1 MAGRTNNKKAGLEI
15 QEGKDDAFVCYGYHR
30 SRAWTWLS
38 YTLCVCTVGLAA
50 LVFYWKPD
58 WWIKFT
64 CRVCDLRDA
73 DSIIIKDIYQR
84 YHVCPLRTMEVN
96 SKSVCGPKSLKKLLH
111 RDVVIGGML
120 KYVKFQKVRYMWDPK
135 EETFFKLRVL
145 DGANS
150 CSEFYDKLQNG
161 LSEKEANKRRF
172 LYGDNKIIIRVRPII
187 VLLIQEVLNPF
198 YIFQL
203 FSVALWLSD
212 NYYYYSGCIIL
223 MSAVSITVAL
233 YTTRKQSITLRDM
246 VESNT
251 TVEVLRKSGAC
262 IKVPEDQLVPG
273 DVMVLPPEGCVMT
286 CDAVLL
292 TGNCIVNESMLTG
305 ESVPVTKTPLP
316 CAMGSDGE
324 EDSGYNADK
333 HKRHTLYCGTHIIQT
348 RYYGGEMVKAVV
360 VRTGFSTAKGNLVRS
375 ILYPKPMDFSML
387 KDAILFLCALATFA
401 VIGIIYAIVV
411 FVNFGNDG
419 SYIVRR
425 ALDVITIAV
434 PPALPASLT
443 IGMLFAQLR
452 LKSKGIFCIS
462 PQRINTCG
470 SLNVVCFDKT
480 GTLTEDG
487 LDLMGVQLAG
497 SGIFGELKTSVADD
511 TTGHHLAAM
520 ATCHSLTIING
531 ELSGDPIDLKMFQ
544 ATGWDLEEPTSKET
558 TNFDILVPTIVRS
571 PLKTDEREIGVL
583 RQFPFSSDLQ
593 RMSVITRTL
602 SEETMRLYV
611 KGSPEMIASLSK
623 LATIPANFQDQLNSY
638 TQDGFRVLAL
648 ATKELDPNLTWHK
661 ARQINRSQVEN
672 DLIFLGLLIMQN
684 KLKPETKPVIQE
696 LQAAGIRTVMVTGD
710 NILTAINV
718 ARKCD
723 MIPAGEDIVR
733 VEVEEDNEGNKLRLT
748 RLTGC
753 KEKKTIGQDHLD
765 DGDCDEI
772 HLQIESTVGRR
783 THYAI
788 DGKSFK
794 AVRGLNTDA
803 LATLAVQGTVFARMT
818 PDQKAQLV
826 ESLQDL
832 EYRVGMCGDG
842 ANDCGALK
850 AAHAGVALT
859 ETEASVASPF
869 TSKIQNISCIPTV
882 VKDGRAAL
890 VTSFG
895 MFKFLALYSMI
906 QFITVIICYSFHSF
920 LSDFMFMYADIFV
933 CTTVVLF
940 MGRNDAYHVIAPKKP
955 PSKLAIFPVIFSV
968 ITQVAIQ
975 AACQVAVFFILQEQP
990 WFVPLV
996 PEQNSKNLV
1005 AWETTSVFL
1014 VSMFQYSTVA
1024 IIYTPRKPYRRAI
1037 YTNYLYLVDLI
1048 IIHACSLV
1056 ILFYPPTAIEDLF
1069 KLKHIPSFRFKGII
1083 FGVVLLNFILSALV
1097 ELVLVSSRTLMGF
1110 LSCKRFRKVSL
1121 PTYEEFKIKPIRLS
1135 DDS

>member
-1 MAGRTNNKKAGLEI
+1 MKKRSSDKQPGLEI

-30 SRAWTWLS
+30 SKAWTWLS

-64 CRVCDLRDA
+64 CWVCDLREA
-73 DSIIIKDIYQR
+73 DKIIIKDIYQR
-84 YHVCPLRTMEVN
+84 YHVCQIRTMEVN
-96 SKSVCGPKSLKKLLH
+96 SKSVCGPSSLKKLLH
-111 RDVVIGGML
+111 RDVVIDGVL
-120 KYVKFQKVRYMWDPK
+120 KYLKFQKVRYMWDPK

-150 CSEFYDKLQNG
+150 CSEFYDMLQNG
-161 LSEKEANKRRF
+161 LTEKEANKRRF
-172 LYGDNKIIIRVRPII
+172 LYGYNKISIRVRPII
-187 VLLIQEVLNPF
+187 ILLIQEVLNPF

-203 FSVALWLSD
+203 FSIGVWISD
-212 NYYYYSGCIIL
+212 EYYYYCGCIFL

-251 TVEVLRKSGAC
+251 TVEVLRKSGDC
-262 IKVPEDQLVPG
+262 IKVPEDLLVPG

-316 CAMGSDGE
+316 CVSGSDGE

-387 KDAILFLCALATFA
+387 KDALLFLCALSTFA
-401 VIGIIYAIVV
+401 VIGFTYGIII
-411 FVNFGNDG
+411 FVQSGYDG
-419 SYIVRR
+419 GYIARR

-497 SGIFGELKTSVADD
+497 SGTFGELKTSVADD
-511 TTGHHLAAM
+511 TTEHHLAAM

-544 ATGWDLEEPTSKET
+544 ATGWDLEEPTSKES

-571 PLKTDEREIGVL
+571 PFKADEREIGVL

-733 VEVEEDNEGNKLRLT
+733 VEVEENNEGNKLRLT
-748 RLTGC
+748 RLTGY
-753 KEKKTIGQDHLD
+753 KEKKTSGQDHLD
-765 DGDCDEI
+765 DGDSEEI
-772 HLQIESTVGRR
+772 CVQIEPTVGCR

-788 DGKSFK
+788 DGKSFQ
-794 AVRGLNTDA
+794 AVSELNTDA
-803 LATLAVQGTVFARMT
+803 MATLAVQGTVFARMT

-869 TSKIQNISCIPTV
+869 TSKIQNISCIPTLI
-882 VKDGRAAL
+882 KDGRAAL

-906 QFITVIICYSFHSF
+906 QFITVIICYSFQSNM
-920 LSDFMFMYADIFV
+920 SDFMFMYADIFV

-940 MGRNDAYHVIAPKKP
+940 MGRNDAYHAIAAKKP
-955 PSKLAIFPVIFSV
+955 PSKLVIFPLIFSV
-968 ITQVAIQ
+968 VVQVAIQ
-975 AACQVAVFFILQEQP
+975 AACQVAIFFILQEQP

-1069 KLKHIPSFRFKGII
+1069 QLKHIPSFRFKGII
-1083 FGVVLLNFILSALV
+1083 FGVVLLNFVLSALV
-1097 ELVLVSSRTLMGF
+1097 ELILVPSGTIMRF

-1121 PTYEEFKIKPIRLS
+1121 PAYEELKMKPVGLS
-1135 DDS
+1135 DNS